1 MSSMLQSES
10 GRARLL
16 DFQRLAAVRKQATEK
31 DCHSNSA
38 NPTPAISANAKEVSV
53 SNNNNVTV
61 SHDNDTAASK
71 QQPD

>member
-16 DFQRLAAVRKQATEK
+16 DFQRLAAARKQEAATEK

-38 NPTPAISANAKEVSV
+38 NPTPAISANAKEVS
-53 SNNNNVTV
+53 NNNNVTV